1 MNLAIDLIGT
11 NLGSGTRTYNVNF
24 LKQLLQSD
32 QKEQIYIFA
41 CNDYLNDTVV
51 KNLPKNVSLKKKSN
65 FLKINFIKI
74 IWMQFIFPIELKM
87 LNIQKL
93 FSPMNYCPVF
103 CRIMK
108 IKIILGIHSNL
119 PWVLFNKMPGSRY
132 KNYLIKKF
140 MELSIKFCDKLIVN
154 SNFAKKEIIN
164 YLKLKDEKINV
175 VYLGADNQIN
185 AKKTK
190 NENLQQFDYK
200 SKYILCVSSCVRYHD
215 FINILKSFK
224 NIIHDDKKNLKLVF
238 VSQVLDKKY
247 FKEIKKYV
255 SKNFTKNEI
264 IFLKNLNENNLKKLY
279 TNALFYVFSSYC
291 EVFGLTTLEAMLN
304 ECPVLVSRS
313 SALQEINSD
322 SALYFD
328 PDNQSEIREKM
339 LELINNSNLRKS
351 LIIKGSNH
359 VKNFKWLNTYERTMK
374 IILK

>member
-103 CRIMK
+103 CRILK
-108 IKIILGIHSNL
+108 IEIILGIHSNL

>member
-1 MNLAIDLIGT
+1 
-11 NLGSGTRTYNVNF
+11 
-24 LKQLLQSD
+24 
-32 QKEQIYIFA
+32 
-41 CNDYLNDTVV
+41 
-51 KNLPKNVSLKKKSN
+51 
-65 FLKINFIKI
+65 
-74 IWMQFIFPIELKM
+74 
-87 LNIQKL
+87 
-93 FSPMNYCPVF
+93 
-103 CRIMK
+103 
-108 IKIILGIHSNL
+108 
-119 PWVLFNKMPGSRY
+119 MPGSRY

-322 SALYFD
+322 SALC
-328 PDNQSEIREKM
+328 
-339 LELINNSNLRKS
+339 
-351 LIIKGSNH
+351 
-359 VKNFKWLNTYERTMK
+359 
-374 IILK
+374 